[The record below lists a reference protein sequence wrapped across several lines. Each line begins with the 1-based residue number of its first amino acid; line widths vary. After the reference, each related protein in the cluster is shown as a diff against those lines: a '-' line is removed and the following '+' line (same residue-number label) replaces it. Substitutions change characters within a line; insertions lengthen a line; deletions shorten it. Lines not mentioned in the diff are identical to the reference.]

1 VRLSATAVVQRN
13 TAGRSRII
21 GANCN
26 CVAGFCWRY
35 IAWVYA
41 VERTAV
47 GTNHVNDVLR
57 WSTIRR
63 LSAWN
68 WAEFAADGRRGSILV
83 SNGMTTTEA
92 QPPRRSAVAP
102 VAALLKVRDLEVH
115 FSSWHGPP
123 WRRRER
129 VVRAVD
135 GVSFAVR
142 PGETLGLVGESG
154 CGKSTTARAILNLVP
169 PTSGEVLVDGQRID
183 HLSAKA
189 MLPYRRRVQMVFQDP
204 MASLNPRM
212 TVGRTIAEPMK
223 IFGLYDRR
231 TRQLETLRL
240 MELVGLNPRFLNRY
254 PHEFSGGQRQRIG
267 IARALAAGPEL
278 IVCDEPV
285 SALDVSIQ
293 AQVINLLMDL
303 QQQFGLAYLFIA
315 HNLAVVRHISHRV
328 GVMYLGRIVELADAA
343 ELYRN
348 PRHPY
353 TQALLSA
360 APVPDPVRE
369 RTRERIVL
377 QGEIGSPENATVGC
391 PFADRCPLAE
401 DRCREEPQRLVGD
414 THLVACWKAHP

>member
-1 VRLSATAVVQRN
+1 MA
-13 TAGRSRII
+13 RSPDRAI
-21 GANCN
+21 
-26 CVAGFCWRY
+26 
-35 IAWVYA
+35 
-41 VERTAV
+41 
-47 GTNHVNDVLR
+47 
-57 WSTIRR
+57 WSTEWSHH
-63 LSAWN
+63 SA
-68 WAEFAADGRRGSILV
+68 GSLAIA
-83 SNGMTTTEA
+83 TTTA
-92 QPPRRSAVAP
+92 QSTGLAPPACGLP
-102 VAALLKVRDLEVH
+102 VPLLEVRELAVH

-135 GVSFAVR
+135 GVSFSVR

-154 CGKSTTARAILNLVP
+154 CGKSTTARAIVNLVP
-169 PTSGEVLVDGQRID
+169 PTAGEVLLDGARID
-183 HLSAKA
+183 RLSAKA
-189 MLPYRRRVQMVFQDP
+189 ILPYRRRMQMVFQDP

-212 TVGRTIAEPMK
+212 TVGRTITEPMK

-377 QGEIGSPENATVGC
+377 QGEIGSPEYEPVGC
-391 PFADRCPLAE
+391 PFADRCPLVEA
-401 DRCREEPQRLVGD
+401 RCREEPQRLIGEE
-414 THLVACWKAHP
+414 HLVACWKATLYEANPFADRLCD

>member
-1 VRLSATAVVQRN
+1 MTSSLQPTAS
-13 TAGRSRII
+13 GL
-21 GANCN
+21 
-26 CVAGFCWRY
+26 
-35 IAWVYA
+35 A
-41 VERTAV
+41 VDT
-47 GTNHVNDVLR
+47 
-57 WSTIRR
+57 
-63 LSAWN
+63 
-68 WAEFAADGRRGSILV
+68 
-83 SNGMTTTEA
+83 
-92 QPPRRSAVAP
+92 P
-102 VAALLKVRDLEVH
+102 LLDVRDLAVH
-115 FSSWHGPP
+115 FASWHGPP

-142 PGETLGLVGESG
+142 PGQTLGLVGESG
-154 CGKSTTARAILNLVP
+154 CGKSTTARAIVNLVP
-169 PTSGEVLVDGQRID
+169 PTAGEVRLDGTRID

-189 MLPYRRRVQMVFQDP
+189 MLPFRRRMQMVFQDP

-212 TVGRTIAEPMK
+212 TIGRTIAEPMK
-223 IFGLYDRR
+223 ILGLYDRR

-303 QQQFGLAYLFIA
+303 QQEFGLAYLFIA
-315 HNLAVVRHISHRV
+315 HNLAVIRHISHRV

-369 RTRERIVL
+369 RTRQRIVL
-377 QGEIGSPENATVGC
+377 QGEVGSPETVPTGC
-391 PFADRCPLAE
+391 PFADRCPLVE
-401 DRCREEPQRLVGD
+401 DRCRAEPQRLVGEE
-414 THLVACWKAHP
+414 HLVACWKAE